1 MNFER
6 TDQLLQTG
14 SSMQNGKK
22 VKKSCRGKVFLQL
35 QCPLYL
41 HDLAIFR
48 ARSIYER
55 ALDVDHRN
63 ITLWLKYTE
72 MEMRNKQVNHARN
85 LWDRAVTILPRANQF
100 WYKYSYMEEMVGNI
114 AGNNLHIYCTLC
126 ITLTNFVRLQTSI

>member
-1 MNFER
+1 MGRKSKRASE
-6 TDQLLQTG
+6 
-14 SSMQNGKK
+14 
-22 VKKSCRGKVFLQL
+22 VKFSCRYNVL
-35 QCPLYL
+35 CRHYL
-41 HDLAIFR
+41 VIFR

-114 AGNNLHIYCTLC
+114 AGNKCKILALFALLKKI
-126 ITLTNFVRLQTSI
+126 VRLQTSIRALDGVGTR